1 MVLPLLAG
9 TAIKSLAA
17 TSSKKVATNKFLPG
31 KKARKES
38 QYKKSGGKPGGLV
51 KYQEDRFKTDDTKVD
66 YKKFVDSTT
75 KKSTKKPSTS
85 KTKKIDTILD
95 EMISTLKSIDTSL
108 KKSLKTEKS
117 TERKSRTLFQI
128 FKKRKREEELES
140 KKQKSGIIGRVGG
153 RISKSGPFGAIMK
166 FLSSVLIGG
175 IVMSIIENGDKI
187 AAAMTDIEDGI
198 KTSFG
203 GLRIGIIS
211 FSRAFQKPIS
221 SVLKAGGFILRQ
233 FKRLAF
239 GFGKMFSAVLGG
251 FKKLFVER
259 LGKYT
264 PEAIKSAVTKMDDL
278 AKASPAALKKLN
290 PMRAMKS
297 GALRLFGKNGLKHLT
312 KVSNAFKRIPFVGAL
327 IGIGIDLAMGE
338 RIDNAIVGAVGASLG
353 AAIGGAIGQGL
364 IPIPIVGAGVGAFVG
379 AGIGDWAGKSI
390 YKHLTGQVKSEI
402 EFPPEYRDKLMIGGD
417 NTDYDD
423 YFPGRTPPLVRDP
436 SRTRRG
442 TGRGSGS
449 AALENETEEEY
460 RVAAAIYTEGGLGK
474 SATDILQVAANRV
487 ASANYPNNFTSVFAA
502 PGQFAGVEKRNSSKY
517 RQIRTVED
525 AARWAG
531 TTTATIRQYIS
542 AIRSKSNRADSA
554 SFVGGALE
562 FRAAPAYYLKY
573 GLVPGQM
580 SRNGRFYDSKW
591 RGTSSDNQFL
601 LGPNDPQMRSA
612 APILDTQLQ
621 PASPTSKRT
630 TRKLLIGAG
639 HVDTPGQYGS
649 GQGTQDPSTG
659 VRESEATQHIV
670 GLLKQKVDADPRLS
684 RAIGFIQTPGGLG
697 FDSFNFTQRTR
708 ELERQG
714 NQVLEFHFDQH
725 GGGRPGIIT
734 RSGQRTE
741 VDKALARRFGDFGP
755 NFKKGKLGVPD
766 AGGTILELMAIDKNR
781 KLLEEVKRGQY
792 GPESEKLVNE
802 LLEIIKEG
810 LTKEGKL
817 SQLQSSRLRTVP
829 GEDPLDNQNMNV
841 NVPIPIFNQP
851 QSNQTAQVPD
861 SLVIPIFGIGYSDL
875 TSQLNSYA
883 G

>member
-9 TAIKSLAA
+9 TAIRSLAT
-17 TSSKKVATNKFLPG
+17 TSAKKVAANKFLPS
-31 KKARKES
+31 KKARTKS
-38 QYKKSGGKPGGLV
+38 QYEKTGGKPGGLV
-51 KYQEDRFKTDDTKVD
+51 KYQKDAITTDDSKVD
-66 YKKFVDSTT
+66 YKKFVDDTSKKTT
-75 KKSTKKPSTS
+75 KKRTVS
-85 KTKKIDTILD
+85 KNKKIDDILD
-95 EMISTLKSIDTSL
+95 QMISTLKSIDTSL
-108 KKSLKTEKS
+108 KKGLKTEK
-117 TERKSRTLFQI
+117 TVGRKSRTLFQI
-128 FKKRKREEELES
+128 SKKRKREEELET
-140 KKQKSGIIGRVGG
+140 KKEKGGIIGRVGG
-153 RISKSGPFGAIMK
+153 SISKSGPFAAIMR
-166 FLSSVLIGG
+166 FLSSVLVGG

-187 AAAMTDIEDGI
+187 AAAMTDIENGL
-198 KTSFG
+198 KTTFG

-211 FSRAFQKPIS
+211 FSRAFKKPIS
-221 SVLKAGGFILRQ
+221 SVLKAGGFIFRQ
-233 FKRLAF
+233 FKRLAS
-239 GFGKMFSAVLGG
+239 GFGRMFSAVLGG
-251 FKKLFVER
+251 FKKLFVEK

-264 PEAIKSAVTKMDDL
+264 PEAIKSGITKMDDL
-278 AKASPAALKKLN
+278 AKATPSALKKLN
-290 PMRAMKS
+290 PTRAFKS

-390 YKHLTGQVKSEI
+390 YKHLTGQVKTEI
-402 EFPPEYRDKLMIGGD
+402 EFPPEYQDRVMVSGD
-417 NTDYDD
+417 NAAYDN
-423 YFPGRTPPLVRDP
+423 YFPGAPGPLIRDP
-436 SRTRRG
+436 GRRSTGSG
-442 TGRGSGS
+442 TGS
-449 AALENETEEEY
+449 AALENETDEEY

-502 PGQFAGVEKRNSSKY
+502 PGQFAGVEKRNSAKF
-517 RQIRTVED
+517 REIRTIED

-531 TTTATIRQYIS
+531 TTPATIRQYIA

-562 FRAAPAYYLKY
+562 FRAAPAYYQKY

-580 SRNGRFYDSKW
+580 NRQGRFYDSKW

-601 LGPNDPQMRSA
+601 VGPKDPQIKSA
-612 APILDTQLQ
+612 APILDSKLQ
-621 PASPTSKRT
+621 PGST
-630 TRKLLIGAG
+630 TPKKTTNKLLIGAG

-649 GQGTQDPSTG
+649 GQGTVDPRTN
-659 VRESEATQHIV
+659 VRESEATQHLV
-670 GLLKQKVDADPRLS
+670 RLLKKKVDADPRLS
-684 RAIGFIQTPGGLG
+684 KVIGFIQTPGGLG
-697 FDSFNFTQRTR
+697 FDDYNFTQRTR
-708 ELERQG
+708 QLESQG
-714 NQVLEFHFDQH
+714 NQVLELHFDQH
-725 GGGRPGIIT
+725 GGGRPGIIA

-741 VDKALARRFGDFGP
+741 IDKALARRFGDFGP
-755 NFKKGKLGVPD
+755 NFKQGKLGVPD

-781 KLLEEVKRGQY
+781 KLLDEIRRGQY

-802 LLEIIKEG
+802 LLEIIEEG

-817 SQLQSSRLRTVP
+817 SQLQSSRLKPVP
-829 GEDPLDNQNMNV
+829 GEDPLIDKNMDV
-841 NVPIPIFNQP
+841 TVPIPIMNQP
-851 QSNQTAQVPD
+851 QTNQIAQAPTPVFF
-861 SLVIPIFGIGYSDL
+861 PILGTGYSDL